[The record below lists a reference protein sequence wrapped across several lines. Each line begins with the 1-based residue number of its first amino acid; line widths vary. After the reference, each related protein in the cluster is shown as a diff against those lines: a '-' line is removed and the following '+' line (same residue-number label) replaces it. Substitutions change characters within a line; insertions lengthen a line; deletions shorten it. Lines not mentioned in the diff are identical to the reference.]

1 MAGTEAPPKDFH
13 FVVHIANTD
22 LDGNRKSV
30 VALMRIKGLG
40 KRMAE
45 KVVELAGLH
54 RNQKLGAYDEKK
66 YAEIE
71 ELISSLDKYFPE
83 WMMNRQREFE
93 TGLSRHAIGADVDLA
108 VKEDIN
114 RMKMIRCY
122 KGIRH
127 ETGQK
132 VRGQRTRSNGRTGL
146 TMGVT
151 KAKGAQPAAA
161 PAEGEK
167 PAAKPSKPA
176 EKKEGKAK

>member
-1 MAGTEAPPKDFH
+1 MADAEAKDFH
-13 FVVHIANTD
+13 FVVHLANTD
-22 LDGNRKSV
+22 LDGNKKSV
-30 VALMRIKGLG
+30 VALMSIKGLG
-40 KRMAE
+40 RRMAE
-45 KVVELAGLH
+45 KVAELAGLE
-54 RNQKLGAYDEKK
+54 RGQKLGAYDEKK

-71 ELISSLDKYFPE
+71 EIIGSLSKHFPE

-93 TGLSRHAIGADVDLA
+93 TGESRHIIGSDVDIA
-108 VKEDIN
+108 VREDIN

-151 KAKGAQPAAA
+151 KVRAVQAEAESAK
-161 PAEGEK
+161 E
-167 PAAKPSKPA
+167 
-176 EKKEGKAK
+176 EKKEEGK